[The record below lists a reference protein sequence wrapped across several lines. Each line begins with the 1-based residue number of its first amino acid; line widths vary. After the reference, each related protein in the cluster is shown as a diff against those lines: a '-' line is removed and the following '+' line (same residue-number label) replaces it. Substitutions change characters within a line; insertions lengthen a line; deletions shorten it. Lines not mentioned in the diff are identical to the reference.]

1 MKALIG
7 AMLMVSTGCTAAA
20 PADPG
25 VPAQGGG
32 ACNAAPAQKLVG
44 RAKSNAAGAEAKRL
58 SGART
63 LRWIPKDGI
72 VTMDYRE
79 DRLNLHLDGRKKIVR
94 VNCG

>member
-7 AMLMVSTGCTAAA
+7 AMLMVSTGCTAAP
-20 PADPG
+20 PADSGAP
-25 VPAQGGG
+25 VQGGG
-32 ACNAAPAQKLVG
+32 ACDSAPAQKLVG
-44 RAKSNAAGAEAKRL
+44 RAKSKATGAEAKRL

-79 DRLNLHLDGRKKIVR
+79 DRLNLHLDGRSKIVR
-94 VNCG
+94 INCG